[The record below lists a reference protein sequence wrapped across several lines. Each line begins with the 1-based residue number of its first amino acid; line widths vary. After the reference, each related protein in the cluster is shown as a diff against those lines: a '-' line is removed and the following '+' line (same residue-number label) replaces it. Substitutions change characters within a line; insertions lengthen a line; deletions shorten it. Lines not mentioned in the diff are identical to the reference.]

1 MFTADGGWYRSVVT
15 ETFPNGSYNVQYVD
29 FGNRA
34 ILPGEQLRPMKP
46 DSTELPILAFKCALH
61 GKTQEYEYLMLFLY
75 TGFVFHS
82 LNLYILNLVSK
93 EGRGAVFGRFRFR
106 NIKINNHIVVS
117 F

>member
-1 MFTADGGWYRSVVT
+1 MT
-15 ETFPNGSYNVQYVD
+15 ETFPNGSYSVQYVD

-46 DSTELPILAFKCALH
+46 DFTELPILGFKCALH
-61 GKTQEYEYLMLFLY
+61 GKTQEYKYLTISCYSFIQDL
-75 TGFVFHS
+75 S
-82 LNLYILNLVSK
+82 LCILNLVSK
-93 EGRGAVFGRFRFR
+93 GGAVFERFRFQ

>member
-1 MFTADGGWYRSVVT
+1 
-15 ETFPNGSYNVQYVD
+15 
-29 FGNRA
+29 
-34 ILPGEQLRPMKP
+34 
-46 DSTELPILAFKCALH
+46 
-61 GKTQEYEYLMLFLY
+61 MLFLY